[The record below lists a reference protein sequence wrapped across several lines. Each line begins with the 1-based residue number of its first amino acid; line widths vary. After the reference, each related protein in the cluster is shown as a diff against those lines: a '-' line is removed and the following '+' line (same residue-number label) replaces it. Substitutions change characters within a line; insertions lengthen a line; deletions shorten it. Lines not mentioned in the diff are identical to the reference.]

1 MILCLLSLVCD
12 SVLCFLVSALQV
24 LEWRSTAGRLKR
36 FESSC
41 SNIIQRLLQSL
52 VMKAINTLREGMG
65 RSLLEATTHKSAQLE
80 AFQASQQC
88 VISQPFSQSVLDRMV
103 IYMDDISEGEEQG
116 VESGKG
122 SRMGEVQNMEA
133 QASCFS
139 QFLSRDDLGKFS
151 ASL

>member
-1 MILCLLSLVCD
+1 
-12 SVLCFLVSALQV
+12 
-24 LEWRSTAGRLKR
+24 
-36 FESSC
+36 
-41 SNIIQRLLQSL
+41 
-52 VMKAINTLREGMG
+52 MKAINTLREGMG